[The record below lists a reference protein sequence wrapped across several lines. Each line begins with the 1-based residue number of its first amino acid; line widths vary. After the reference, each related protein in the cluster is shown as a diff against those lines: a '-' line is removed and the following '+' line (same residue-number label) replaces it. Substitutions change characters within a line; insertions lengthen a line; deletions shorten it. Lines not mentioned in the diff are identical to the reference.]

1 MFWPSRLRNNELA
14 WYDGIMDKQLPKI
27 EISIKTILIGI
38 GAVFLMRFAWDMR
51 DLLLSLFI
59 AYIVMSAAKQPV
71 EWLTKKGASRGV
83 AVLAVFL
90 LFFISVGFIIS
101 WIIPPLVTETALFI
115 NHFPNI
121 VESVKKAAPINF
133 GNFSLIQYVP
143 SVTNN
148 FVSVVSSVFSNASFF
163 ISTMFFSIYLTLD
176 SQLIN
181 KAITHIAPKS
191 SAKKVLEVELEI
203 EKRLGRW
210 LVGQLFL
217 MIIIGST
224 TYIGLLLLGVRY
236 ALPLGIIAGL
246 LEAIPTIG
254 PTIAAIPA
262 FFVGFSQTPILG
274 LFTVL
279 LAVVVQQ
286 FENHII
292 VPLVMRRVVG
302 LHPILTLIALVIG
315 GRYAGVLGM
324 LFAIPIALVAG
335 TIISHSNKE

>member
-1 MFWPSRLRNNELA
+1 
-14 WYDGIMDKQLPKI
+14 MDKQLPKI

-71 EWLTKKGASRGV
+71 EWLTKKGASRGI

-90 LFFISVGFIIS
+90 LFFVGVGFIIS
-101 WIIPPLVTETALFI
+101 WIIPPFITETALFI
-115 NHFPNI
+115 KHFPNI
-121 VESVKKAAPINF
+121 VESVKKATPINF
-133 GNFSLIQYVP
+133 GNFSVLQYVP

-148 FVSVVSSVFSNASFF
+148 FLTVVGSVFSNASFF
-163 ISTMFFSIYLTLD
+163 ISTIFFSIYLTLD

-181 KAITHIAPKS
+181 KAITHIAPKNS
-191 SAKKVLEVELEI
+191 VKKVLEVELEI

-254 PTIAAIPA
+254 PTIAAVPA
-262 FFVGFSQTPILG
+262 FFVGFSQAPILG
-274 LFTVL
+274 IFTLL

-324 LFAIPIALVAG
+324 LFSIPIALVAG

>member
-1 MFWPSRLRNNELA
+1 
-14 WYDGIMDKQLPKI
+14 MDKQLPKI

-90 LFFISVGFIIS
+90 LFFISVGFVIS
-101 WIIPPLVTETALFI
+101 WIIPPLITETALFI

-121 VESVKKAAPINF
+121 VESVKKATPINF

-148 FVSVVSSVFSNASFF
+148 FLSVVGSVFSNASFF

-191 SAKKVLEVELEI
+191 SAKRVLEVELEI

-254 PTIAAIPA
+254 PTIAAVPA

-292 VPLVMRRVVG
+292 VPLVMKRVVG

-324 LFAIPIALVAG
+324 LFAIPVALVAG